1 MRAVAGG
8 EEGESELPY
17 LLVTEE
23 EVHSNIFIFF
33 PNPGKGTGHFW
44 SLSAIQVG
52 SLEDSIVLEE
62 GDTLELVTGHVTTG
76 KASRLSKHLP
86 KNYLAR
92 DVYGRNVEMVP
103 GGFLE
108 NISFCIFYSPSSH
121 MVSGRR

>member
-1 MRAVAGG
+1 MRAVGGG

-23 EVHSNIFIFF
+23 EVRSNIFIFF
-33 PNPGKGTGHFW
+33 PKERDRW
-44 SLSAIQVG
+44 SAIQVG

-121 MVSGRR
+121 MASGRR